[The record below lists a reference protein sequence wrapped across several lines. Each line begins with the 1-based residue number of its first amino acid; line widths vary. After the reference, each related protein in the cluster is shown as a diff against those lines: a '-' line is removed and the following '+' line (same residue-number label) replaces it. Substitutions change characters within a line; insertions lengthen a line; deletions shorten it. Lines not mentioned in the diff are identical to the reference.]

1 MKLKKLKK
9 IPAFIAFIIIFI
21 FGYLCLQI
29 IPPLLYNDNS
39 GALDKVDC
47 PQYINEFV
55 DKNPQAIEL
64 KENYQPN
71 ENTDPIILD
80 SPNGIPL
87 YIQWDKRWA
96 YTTYG
101 DEIIGTAGC
110 GPTCLSMVAVGL
122 TGKTTYNPRYV
133 AKYAIKN
140 DFLEG
145 SMTRWAL
152 MESGCN
158 EFGLIASAVPL
169 SKNEMFKQ
177 LEAGHPIIASLR
189 PGDFTTTGHFIVIT
203 KTINDKFLVNDPNSK
218 ENSHKQWSYS
228 QLAPQIKDMW
238 AYNTI

>member
-96 YTTYG
+96 CS
-101 DEIIGTAGC
+101 AL
-110 GPTCLSMVAVGL
+110 PLSI
-122 TGKTTYNPRYV
+122 
-133 AKYAIKN
+133 AIKY
-140 DFLEG
+140 
-145 SMTRWAL
+145 S
-152 MESGCN
+152 S
-158 EFGLIASAVPL
+158 L
-169 SKNEMFKQ
+169 SRIKGICLTPKVTLYF
-177 LEAGHPIIASLR
+177 
-189 PGDFTTTGHFIVIT
+189 FIV
-203 KTINDKFLVNDPNSK
+203 
-218 ENSHKQWSYS
+218 
-228 QLAPQIKDMW
+228 
-238 AYNTI
+238 

>member
-29 IPPLLYNDNS
+29 IPPLLYNYNS

-228 QLAPQIKDMW
+228 QLAPQIKAMW

>member
-1 MKLKKLKK
+1 
-9 IPAFIAFIIIFI
+9 
-21 FGYLCLQI
+21 
-29 IPPLLYNDNS
+29 
-39 GALDKVDC
+39 
-47 PQYINEFV
+47 
-55 DKNPQAIEL
+55 
-64 KENYQPN
+64 
-71 ENTDPIILD
+71 
-80 SPNGIPL
+80 
-87 YIQWDKRWA
+87 
-96 YTTYG
+96 
-101 DEIIGTAGC
+101 
-110 GPTCLSMVAVGL
+110 MVAVGL

-177 LEAGHPIIASLR
+177 LDAGHSIIASLR

-228 QLAPQIKDMW
+228 QLAPQIKAMW

>member
-87 YIQWDKRWA
+87 YIQWD
-96 YTTYG
+96 
-101 DEIIGTAGC
+101 
-110 GPTCLSMVAVGL
+110 
-122 TGKTTYNPRYV
+122 
-133 AKYAIKN
+133 
-140 DFLEG
+140 
-145 SMTRWAL
+145 
-152 MESGCN
+152 
-158 EFGLIASAVPL
+158 
-169 SKNEMFKQ
+169 
-177 LEAGHPIIASLR
+177 
-189 PGDFTTTGHFIVIT
+189 
-203 KTINDKFLVNDPNSK
+203 
-218 ENSHKQWSYS
+218 
-228 QLAPQIKDMW
+228 
-238 AYNTI
+238 